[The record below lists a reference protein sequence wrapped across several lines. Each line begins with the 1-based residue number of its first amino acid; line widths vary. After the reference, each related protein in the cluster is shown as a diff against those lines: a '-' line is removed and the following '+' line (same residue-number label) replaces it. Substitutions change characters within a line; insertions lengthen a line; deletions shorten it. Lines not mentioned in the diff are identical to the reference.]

1 MLPLRITTHLSK
13 FWSRSG
19 KITRRGDCHCAR
31 VRDFIQL
38 NIAIRRLYIKDPNK
52 TTPHI
57 CLRSKIISCCSG
69 QSKIALHIRI
79 ATIAATITP
88 MIPMIMSMFALL
100 LLLLTFFGYID
111 LIFKDGS
118 QMYIDDKRI
127 EFSRSCVAILRKR
140 EYVL

>member
-1 MLPLRITTHLSK
+1 MTIKGYYSFIEILVKIRKNNTQRGLSLC
-13 FWSRSG
+13 
-19 KITRRGDCHCAR
+19 T

-69 QSKIALHIRI
+69 QSKIARHIRI
-79 ATIAATITP
+79 PTIAATITP

-100 LLLLTFFGYID
+100 LLLLTFFGYFD
-111 LIFKDGS
+111 LIFKDDS
-118 QMYIDDKRI
+118 QMYTDDKRI
-127 EFSRSCVAILRKR
+127 EFSRSCIAILHKR